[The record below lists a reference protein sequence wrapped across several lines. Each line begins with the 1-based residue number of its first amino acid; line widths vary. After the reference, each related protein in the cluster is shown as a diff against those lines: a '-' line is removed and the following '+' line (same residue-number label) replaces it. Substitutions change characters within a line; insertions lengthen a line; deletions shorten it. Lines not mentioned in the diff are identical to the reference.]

1 MYIRTR
7 AEQRW
12 ESSLFRASATDSGA
26 EGEGSFPTVKEE
38 FTSGVLALDL

>member
-1 MYIRTR
+1 MSIRTR
-7 AEQRW
+7 TEQSG

-26 EGEGSFPTVKEE
+26 EGEGSFPKVKEE